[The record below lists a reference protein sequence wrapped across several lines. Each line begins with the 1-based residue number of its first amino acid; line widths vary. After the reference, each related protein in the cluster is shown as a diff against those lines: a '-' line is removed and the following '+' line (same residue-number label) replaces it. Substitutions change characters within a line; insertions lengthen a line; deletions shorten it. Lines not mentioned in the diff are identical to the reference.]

1 MTRLHCQGGDQL
13 ATPNYQYQKRQKDLE
28 KKRKQEEKRL
38 KKLAKKAAQ
47 SDPNAPPTPGGG
59 ETQGNT

>member
-1 MTRLHCQGGDQL
+1 M

-38 KKLAKKAAQ
+38 KKLARKAEQAGTDEPQ
-47 SDPNAPPTPGGG
+47 PQDGG
-59 ETQGNT
+59 ENNQGGS